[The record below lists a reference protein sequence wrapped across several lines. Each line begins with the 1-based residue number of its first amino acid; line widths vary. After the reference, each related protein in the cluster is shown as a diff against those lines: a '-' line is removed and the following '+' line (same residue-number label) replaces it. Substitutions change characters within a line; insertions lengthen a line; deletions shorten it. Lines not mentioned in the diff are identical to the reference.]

1 MSVKTLSSC
10 GIGLRF
16 QHVDQILAEKP
27 PIAWLEALTDNH
39 LQTNGVQQEY
49 LCEIAEYYPVT
60 LHGVGLSLGSLEAL
74 DVDYLQKLRYLIQQ
88 VNPVY
93 VSDHL
98 CWTHAH
104 GFYSHD
110 LLPMPYNESTLLHS
124 VQRIQ
129 RVQDY
134 LGRQLV
140 VENVSSYLQYQASD
154 LTEWEF
160 INAIADESGCGILLD
175 VNNIHVNA
183 FNHGF
188 DAAVYLNAINP
199 QHVKQV
205 HLAGHEH
212 RGTHILDTHGSA
224 INGDVWCLYA
234 KAIQRFGALPTL
246 IEWDQN
252 IPPLATLLAEAAK
265 ADEVQAHVLH

>member
-1 MSVKTLSSC
+1 MQHSPLSSC

-16 QHVDQILAEKP
+16 QHIEQILAEKP
-27 PIAWLEALTDNH
+27 AIAWLEALTDNY
-39 LQTNGVQQEY
+39 LQVNGVQQEY
-49 LCEIAEYYPVT
+49 LCDIAEHYPLT
-60 LHGVGLSLGSLEAL
+60 LHGVGLSLGSTEPLNTT
-74 DVDYLQKLRYLIQQ
+74 YLQQLRYLIDQ
-88 VNPVY
+88 VKPVY

-110 LLPMPYNESTLLHS
+110 LLPLVYNEAAVKQV

-129 RVQDY
+129 AVQDF

-160 INAIADESGCGILLD
+160 VNAVAAQSGCGILLD
-175 VNNIHVNA
+175 VNNIYVNA
-183 FNHGF
+183 FNHSF
-188 DAAVYLNAINP
+188 DANTYLQAIKP
-199 QHVKQV
+199 EYVKQI

-224 INGDVWCLYA
+224 VTGDVWCLYA
-234 KAIQRFGALPTL
+234 KAIQRFGAVPTL
-246 IEWDQN
+246 IEWDQQ
-252 IPPLATLLAEAAK
+252 IPSLAMLLAQAAK